1 MKKEIKNNKKEVRL
15 ELKEDFISDKK
26 EDNIVDAV
34 QNSPIEAKK
43 GGSKQIYWIIGTIL
57 VLVIVFFGA
66 SYLFK
71 NITKFE
77 YEGITFTKEKFGE
90 IPVFHN
96 YYFFKTMEGK
106 LIKYNL
112 YLRNDPRKNNV
123 PLTGNAISSGIEF
136 SVYRKVYISV
146 DPEFV
151 GCEYGS
157 VGISTLASFLADNQL
172 TIGGASTDREQAQ
185 ANNVTYATCDTH
197 PGDVVIILKKGEETQ
212 VIHEKTNC
220 YILQVANCEV
230 LQAIEK
236 FQVQSIIDSRKRL
249 GLNEN

>member
-1 MKKEIKNNKKEVRL
+1 MKKERKENKKEVRL
-15 ELKEDFISDKK
+15 ELKEEHFLDKEEKKLEDSSLEISPELKK
-26 EDNIVDAV
+26 N
-34 QNSPIEAKK
+34 N
-43 GGSKQIYWIIGTIL
+43 SKQIYWILGTLL
-57 VLVIVFFGA
+57 VLVIVFFA
-66 SYLFK
+66 SSYSFK
-71 NITKFE
+71 SLTKFE
-77 YEGITFTKEKFGE
+77 YQGITFTKEKFGE

-96 YYFFKTMEGK
+96 YYFFKTIEGK

-123 PLTGNAISSGIEF
+123 LLTGNAISLGIEF
-136 SVYRKVYISV
+136 SQGNTNYISV
-146 DPEFV
+146 DPGFV

-157 VGISTLASFLADNQL
+157 VGISNLVTFLKDNQL
-172 TIGGASTDREQAQ
+172 DVKGASTDKGQAQ

-197 PGDVVIILKKGEETQ
+197 SRDVVIILKKGEETE

-236 FQVQSIIDSRKRL
+236 FQVQSILDSRERA
-249 GLNEN
+249 GLNDN